1 MKTYFISD
9 LHLGHANCIRFDN
22 RPWESSEE
30 MDTEIIRRW
39 NRKVR
44 KEDHVYV
51 IIEDY
56 YLQTF
61 FHSLTEKISNPY

>member
-1 MKTYFISD
+1 MKTLFISD

-22 RPWESSEE
+22 RPWETAEE
-30 MDTEIIRRW
+30 MDMEIIRRW

-51 IIEDY
+51 
-56 YLQTF
+56 LMTRKMF
-61 FHSLTEKISNPY
+61 GTGKAFPAGKIQAV